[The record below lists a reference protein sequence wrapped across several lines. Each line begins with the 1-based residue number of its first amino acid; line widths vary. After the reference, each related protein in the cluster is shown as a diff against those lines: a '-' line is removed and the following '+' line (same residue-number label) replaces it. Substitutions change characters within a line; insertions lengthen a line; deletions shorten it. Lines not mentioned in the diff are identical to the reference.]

1 MKSWNLK
8 WPLGTCAL
16 LLSQFAVAIGLG
28 EMRADSAMD
37 ERFKAELELLNIG
50 DLNENQMVVGLASAE
65 DFENAGVERDFQ
77 LADLQ
82 FRVDLSNQSRPVVR
96 ISSRRPIREPYLNFL
111 VELRWPSGR
120 LLREYTVLLDLPTFA
135 GAAQPGTGAAQPGK
149 SLAAART
156 VAADSQASST
166 PTSTATSR
174 PRASGTQAQAPG
186 RVQVGGGDTL
196 WGLAERYQAS
206 GATIPQTMMAIAE
219 ANPDAFING
228 DLNLI
233 RRGAW
238 LEIPDAQR
246 TRSVDRAA
254 ALARLQETT
263 AAPPVVEFRPA
274 TDAAQATDSS
284 EGELHLTAAGGTAG
298 DGSAGGRA
306 PDSDTTMGSE
316 PGLAAVLEER
326 DRLQREN
333 VELQDRIQSLEAQLS
348 TLTRLVELDDP
359 TLAALQQQTQAA
371 ALSQDAQP
379 AQDTQPG
386 AETHLAET
394 HLAETS
400 VAEIADGTT
409 GEQVAPAPRPSA
421 QTDAAGA
428 AADQEASV
436 AAAAPAPAQAPE
448 PAADATEPG
457 ADGSR
462 PLAAMARLG
471 DWLIPA
477 LGAGAAL
484 LLGLLIWA
492 ALRRGSG
499 VQQQGLEL
507 PREVEADS
515 RGSNLAAAPG
525 AAEIGDDELFAA
537 PADSEGPED
546 ILNEADVCLSFG
558 HDEQAEELLREA
570 LDDYPDEPRLHL
582 KLLEVLAARDDRDAF
597 EAHLPQLAVLG
608 DLDAF
613 AAAEALQRQRW
624 ERGPE
629 TDGSAPEAAQGVTE
643 AAEIPL
649 EDFDLDLDLDIPA
662 APGAPP
668 ERQSFQTGVAANSQ
682 AELEDFDLGL
692 EAAPEAEP
700 ETAAAPRPAVARDT
714 LEDLELFEPGQELAT
729 QLELAQAYVEMGD
742 AEGARE
748 ILAYV
753 VESGDESQQEAAR
766 ELLARLG

>member
-1 MKSWNLK
+1 MKSRNLK
-8 WPLGTCAL
+8 WPLGTCVL

-28 EMRADSAMD
+28 EIHPDSAMD
-37 ERFKAELELLNIG
+37 ERFKAEIELLNIG
-50 DLNENQMVVGLASAE
+50 DLDENQMAVSLAPPE

-77 LADLQ
+77 LADLR

-135 GAAQPGTGAAQPGK
+135 GAAQPGKNRAATP
-149 SLAAART
+149 T
-156 VAADSQASST
+156 VAADSKASAA
-166 PTSTATSR
+166 PAPPPE
-174 PRASGTQAQAPG
+174 PRAAGGTRAPG
-186 RVQVGGGDTL
+186 RVQVRGGDTL
-196 WGLAERYQAS
+196 WGLAERYQVS

-219 ANPDAFING
+219 ANPEAFING

-246 TRSVDRAA
+246 SRSVDRAA
-254 ALARLQETT
+254 ALARLRETT
-263 AAPPVVEFRPA
+263 AEPPVVESRPA
-274 TDAAQATDSS
+274 IDADQATTGSA
-284 EGELHLTAAGGTAG
+284 GELHLAAAGSTAGGGSAAGTAP
-298 DGSAGGRA
+298 AGGA
-306 PDSDTTMGSE
+306 PGTESE
-316 PGLAAVLEER
+316 LAAVLEER

-333 VELQDRIQSLEAQLS
+333 IELQDRIQSLEAQLS
-348 TLTRLVELDDP
+348 TVTRLVELDDP
-359 TLAALQQQTQAA
+359 TLAALQAQTEAA
-371 ALSQDAQP
+371 AHPQDVSA
-379 AQDTQPG
+379 AAATG
-386 AETHLAET
+386 GVE
-394 HLAETS
+394 
-400 VAEIADGTT
+400 VAESAA
-409 GEQVAPAPRPSA
+409 GEQ
-421 QTDAAGA
+421 AGA
-428 AADQEASV
+428 APQPPGPADEIDTGTDQETS
-436 AAAAPAPAQAPE
+436 AAAVAPTPAQAPE
-448 PAADATEPG
+448 PPPAEAAPG
-457 ADGSR
+457 ADGNR

-471 DWLIPA
+471 EWLIPA
-477 LGAGAAL
+477 LGAGALL

-507 PREVEADS
+507 PREMELDS
-515 RGSNLAAAPG
+515 RSGVAPAAVG
-525 AAEIGDDELFAA
+525 AAEAGDDELFAA
-537 PADSEGPED
+537 RAEEGPED

-597 EAHLPQLAVLG
+597 AAQLPQLAALG

-613 AAAEALQRQRW
+613 AEAEALQRQRW
-624 ERGPE
+624 DRDPE
-629 TDGSAPEAAQGVTE
+629 TDGSASETAPGATE
-643 AAEIPL
+643 TAETRL
-649 EDFDLDLDLDIPA
+649 EDFDLDLDLDIPE
-662 APGAPP
+662 APEEPP
-668 ERQSFQTGVAANSQ
+668 EQQPFQTAAAANGE
-682 AELEDFDLGL
+682 AELGDFDLGL
-692 EAAPEAEP
+692 EAEP
-700 ETAAAPRPAVARDT
+700 EVAAASRPAAESDT
-714 LEDLELFEPGQELAT
+714 LDDLELFEPGQELAT

-748 ILAYV
+748 ILDYV

>member
-1 MKSWNLK
+1 MKSRNLK
-8 WPLGTCAL
+8 WPLGTCVL

-28 EMRADSAMD
+28 EIHPDSAMD

-50 DLNENQMVVGLASAE
+50 DLDANQMAVGLAPAE

-77 LADLQ
+77 LADLK
-82 FRVDLSNQSRPVVR
+82 FRVDLSDQSRPVVR

-135 GAAQPGTGAAQPGK
+135 GAAQPGK
-149 SLAAART
+149 SLAATPT
-156 VAADSQASST
+156 VAADSKAS
-166 PTSTATSR
+166 PAPR
-174 PRASGTQAQAPG
+174 PRAGGTQAPAPG
-186 RVQVGGGDTL
+186 RVQVRGGDTL
-196 WGLAERYQAS
+196 WGLAERYQVS

-238 LEIPDAQR
+238 LEIPDAQH
-246 TRSVDRAA
+246 TRSVDRGA
-254 ALARLQETT
+254 ALAKLQETA
-263 AAPPVVEFRPA
+263 AAPPVVESRPA
-274 TDAAQATDSS
+274 TDTAQAPDGS

-298 DGSAGGRA
+298 GGSAAGTA
-306 PDSDTTMGSE
+306 PEKGAPGAE
-316 PGLAAVLEER
+316 PDLAAVLEER

-348 TLTRLVELDDP
+348 TATRLVELDDP
-359 TLAALQQQTQAA
+359 TLAALQQQTEAA
-371 ALSQDAQP
+371 ALPEDAQP
-379 AQDTQPG
+379 AAGTGVAELADGATGEQTAAAPQPPGQADETG
-386 AETHLAET
+386 AETDQE
-394 HLAETS
+394 ES
-400 VAEIADGTT
+400 
-409 GEQVAPAPRPSA
+409 
-421 QTDAAGA
+421 A
-428 AADQEASV
+428 AAV
-436 AAAAPAPAQAPE
+436 APAPAQAPE
-448 PAADATEPG
+448 PPADSAEPG

-471 DWLIPA
+471 EWLVPA
-477 LGAGAAL
+477 LGAGAVL

-515 RGSNLAAAPG
+515 RGSSLAAAPEAG
-525 AAEIGDDELFAA
+525 ELGDDELFAA

-546 ILNEADVCLSFG
+546 ILNEADVCISFG

-582 KLLEVLAARDDRDAF
+582 KLLEVLAARGDRDAF
-597 EAHLPQLAVLG
+597 EAQLPQLAALG

-613 AAAEALQRQRW
+613 AAAEALQRRRW
-624 ERGPE
+624 DRGLE
-629 TDGSAPEAAQGVTE
+629 ADGPAPEAAQDVTE
-643 AAEIPL
+643 PAETPL
-649 EDFDLDLDLDIPA
+649 EDFDLDLDLETPE

-668 ERQSFQTGVAANSQ
+668 ERQPLQTGVAANGE

-692 EAAPEAEP
+692 EAAAEAEP
-700 ETAAAPRPAVARDT
+700 EAAAAPRSAVESDT

-748 ILAYV
+748 ILDYV